1 MPGLYP
7 AAQRRLESCLTLAT
21 RGSTAGER
29 AAGKAAAER
38 IAAAAGLTLA
48 EARGRTSTARSA
60 NPKPSWTPPPGWAPP
75 AGWPGRSRP
84 RTKSRKPPKPPTVA
98 DRLREKAEEAER
110 QRTRAAAADR
120 RFYKD
125 HADQFAWEAE
135 QREAQAERDRAWA
148 ESRATAA

>member
-1 MPGLYP
+1 MPRLTP
-7 AAQRRLESCLTLAT
+7 AAARRLDSCLTLAK
-21 RGSTAGER
+21 RGSTPGER
-29 AAGKAAAER
+29 AAASAAAER

-48 EARGRTSTARSA
+48 EVPARTTTQRATSQPTWA
-60 NPKPSWTPPPGWAPP
+60 PPPGWQGWTRQRAKP
-75 AGWPGRSRP
+75 AKP
-84 RTKSRKPPKPPTVA
+84 RKPPKPPKPPSVA

-110 QRTRAAAADR
+110 QRARAAAADH

-148 ESRATAA
+148 QSRATAA